1 MNPNQENSGGVCET
15 PAAESGVQVQAHG
28 VTVGETRGAELENLH
43 GAPQALQAAQH
54 QRQHP
59 SGGTVV
65 IAAPA
70 APQVAPWQGIPQEL
84 RERAQWCVAGADK
97 RPLTASGRAAS
108 VTDPTTWGSF
118 EAVCAYAS
126 GHGLHIGYVLHE
138 SDPFTCIDLDVKDD
152 TTREQFEIFQKIV
165 NAADSYTEHS
175 RSGRG
180 LHIWVKGKLA
190 KGMRRDGVE
199 VYSHERFMI
208 CTGKPLH
215 QKPIAPRPE
224 LLDML
229 AADMGRTVTAQPLPD
244 GQVVET
250 DEAILQRATSAANGV
265 KFQALFSGDWQA
277 IGHSDHSKADA
288 QLVQMLAEYS
298 ANNEQVKRLF
308 LQSALG
314 QRDKAAKRKDYLE
327 RTLARARTHQANEPN
342 ARHGEQVALQ
352 LMSTELLKHMVPKR
366 PTRITA
372 TGGLRLVAANEI
384 AARPPM
390 KWLVRGVL
398 PEKGFGAIY
407 GQPGSGKSF
416 LVLDLLAAVSSGFQ
430 WFGIPAKAAPV
441 VYITLEG
448 QAGMPQRIRAYRTK
462 KGLLD
467 RISFIEQPIDLRQP
481 DILKELIDRIRG
493 AGLGGGVVCIDTL
506 AASAP
511 GMDENASAD
520 MGQLIANLQVLQAE
534 LGGFVLVVHHSG
546 KDESKGLRGWS
557 GLNGALDCA
566 IAVSRVSE
574 AKQNTT
580 RRWELSKSKDGSDG
594 MRREFELEQVPLGFD
609 EDGQP
614 ITSCVISHSVQQ
626 HVSASECDAD
636 DDEFI
641 WHWVREQMEAGNH
654 PSKNSLK
661 KQVGSM
667 KPQRAITQ
675 ERVSGA
681 IERLMAAS
689 RLQIASVKSPSGNAW
704 IQAVDS
710 VAVGVGAAGF
720 PK

>member
-1 MNPNQENSGGVCET
+1 MNLNQENSGGVCET

-28 VTVGETRGAELENLH
+28 VTVGETRGVELENLH
-43 GAPQALQAAQH
+43 GTMQALQAAQH

-59 SGGTVV
+59 SGGPVV
-65 IAAPA
+65 ITAPA
-70 APQVAPWQGIPQEL
+70 AQQVAPWQGIPQEL
-84 RERAQWCVAGADK
+84 RERAQWCVAGVDK
-97 RPLTASGRAAS
+97 APRIATQGLPLAKSNDPSTWRTFDEASAFAAH
-108 VTDPTTWGSF
+108 
-118 EAVCAYAS
+118 
-126 GHGLHIGYVLHE
+126 HGLHIGYVLHE

-152 TTREQFEIFQKIV
+152 TTPEQFEIFQKIV

-180 LHIWVKGKLA
+180 LHVWVKGKVA
-190 KGMRRDGVE
+190 KGMRRDRVE

-208 CTGKPLH
+208 CTGNPLH

-224 LLDML
+224 LLGML
-229 AADMGRTVTAQPLPD
+229 AADMGRTETAQPLPD
-244 GQVVET
+244 GQVVEA
-250 DEAILQRATSAANGV
+250 DAVILQRAANAANGV

-314 QRDKAAKRKDYLE
+314 QRDKATKRKDYLD
-327 RTLARARTHQANEPN
+327 RTLAQARTHQANEPN

-352 LMSTELLKHMVPKR
+352 LMAAEGLKRIAPKR

-372 TGGLRLVAANEI
+372 AGGLRLVAANEI

-398 PEKGFGAIY
+398 PEKGIGAIY

-416 LVLDLLAAVSSGFQ
+416 LVLDLLAAVAGGFH

-448 QAGMPQRIRAYRTK
+448 QAGMPQRIHAYRTK
-462 KGLLD
+462 KGSLD
-467 RISFIEQPIDLRQP
+467 RIAFIEQSIDLRDP
-481 DILKELIDRIRG
+481 DILKELIDLIRD

-511 GMDENASAD
+511 GMDENTSAD
-520 MGQLIANLQVLQAE
+520 MGQLIANLQVLQTE
-534 LGGFVLVVHHSG
+534 LGGMVLVVHHSG
-546 KDESKGLRGWS
+546 KDEAKGLRGWS

-574 AKQNTT
+574 AKQNTS
-580 RRWELSKSKDGSDG
+580 RRWEVSKSKDGSDG
-594 MRREFELEQVPLGFD
+594 MKTEFALEQVQLGLD

-626 HVSASECDAD
+626 HVSESECDAD

-641 WHWVREQMEAGNH
+641 WQWVHQQVKAGNY

-661 KQVGSM
+661 SQLADM

-675 ERVSGA
+675 QRVLASV
-681 IERLMAAS
+681 ERLMAES
-689 RLQIASVKSPSGNAW
+689 RLVVESKSRSGNKWLRAMEFTG
-704 IQAVDS
+704 S
-710 VAVGVGAAGF
+710 GA
-720 PK
+720 